1 MSRGARKLDN
11 TAAIDGGEWWNV
23 RRECPYMAI
32 DVAGAH
38 RMRASIRRIV
48 GWLVALAD
56 QLVEHFAYDGGAWS
70 PRPSHVMN

>member
-1 MSRGARKLDN
+1 
-11 TAAIDGGEWWNV
+11 
-23 RRECPYMAI
+23 
-32 DVAGAH
+32 
-38 RMRASIRRIV
+38 V